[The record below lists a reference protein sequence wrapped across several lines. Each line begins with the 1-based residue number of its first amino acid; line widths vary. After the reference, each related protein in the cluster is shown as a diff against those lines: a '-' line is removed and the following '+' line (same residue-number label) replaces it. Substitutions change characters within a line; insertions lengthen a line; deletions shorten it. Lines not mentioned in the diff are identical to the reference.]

1 LEIGTVRPVKIEE
14 QMREAYLEY
23 AMSDMVRSLPDVR
36 DGLKPVH
43 RRILYTMH
51 ELGLRP
57 DVAFRK
63 CAGIV
68 GETLGKY
75 HPHGEAPVYEALVR
89 MAQPFT
95 MRYPLVDG
103 QGNFGSIDD
112 DPPAAMRYTEARMT
126 AIATEMLADIEKE
139 TVDFVDNYD
148 GRLKEPTVLP
158 TRLPN
163 LLVNGASGIAVAMAT
178 NIPPHNLREIVDALI
193 YLIDKPSATVDELCN
208 IVLGPDFPTAG
219 IVLGRDAIKHVYATG
234 HGRILMRARAHIEEQ
249 RGERRQIVITELPYQ
264 VNKAA
269 LIQRIAMLVRD
280 RRIEGI
286 ADLRDESDRQGIRVV
301 VEVKREADARKV
313 LNQLYKH
320 TPMQSAFN
328 VNMLAMVDGQ
338 PRVLTLKMALQHFI
352 DYRKEVVIRCTRFE
366 LRKARERAHILEGL
380 RIALDNLDEVIS
392 IIRSSRTTETAQANL
407 IKRFRFSEEQ
417 ARAILALELRRLV
430 ALERRKI
437 EEEYEQLVKE
447 IKRLEEI
454 LSSEKL
460 VLAVIKQE
468 LQELREKYGDDRRTR
483 LVDQEAEE
491 FTEEDL
497 VDDQE
502 VLVTISTRGYIKRL
516 PEEVYRSSRRGMKSA
531 LGIGSREEAVERLL
545 LSNTHDT
552 LVLFSNRGR
561 AFRLKTTEVPDGTRQ
576 PRGVPLNTLIGL
588 EAEERII
595 GGVSVRSFEDA
606 EAVLLATRCG
616 EVKRVTLTEFATTR
630 ASGVTAIAL
639 EPGDELVWAALSD
652 GGAEILLATREG
664 QTIRFSEQELRAS
677 GRGSGGVRGI
687 RLEEGD
693 VVVSGDLVIA
703 GGEIVAVT
711 VLGAGR
717 RTPESDF
724 PAQGRG
730 GGGVRALRITAK
742 TGPLV
747 ALRAVP
753 PGDATLVVLTQNGEA
768 ERVPLG
774 SIKSG
779 GRAVAPAPL
788 IEVGKGDAVTD
799 VAYLGG
805 PAELSPTNGPSTSS
819 HSRSGSEVG
828 EEEAPT
834 GSGNTR
840 RRSQGSGSARG
851 GAKPAAR
858 RASKDPGKTST

>member
-57 DVAFRK
+57 DGAFRK

-193 YLIDKPSATVDELCN
+193 YLIDTPSATVDELCN

-320 TPMQSAFN
+320 TPMQSAFH

-352 DYRKEVVIRCTRFE
+352 DYRKEVVIRRTRFE

-483 LVDQEAEE
+483 LVDQEE

-606 EAVLLATRCG
+606 EAVLLATRRG

-630 ASGVTAIAL
+630 ASGAAAIAL

-664 QTIRFSEQELRAS
+664 QAIRFSEQELRAS

-768 ERVPLG
+768 ERVFLG

-828 EEEAPT
+828 EEEASPV
-834 GSGNTR
+834 SRDTR
-840 RRSQGSGSARG
+840 RRSQGSGSARV
-851 GAKPAAR
+851 GAKPAAGQT
-858 RASKDPGKTST
+858 SKAPGKTST

>member
-1 LEIGTVRPVKIEE
+1 MEIGTVRPIKIEE

-193 YLIDKPSATVDELCN
+193 YLIDTPSATVDELCD

-234 HGRILMRARAHIEEQ
+234 HGRIVMRARAHIEEQ

-286 ADLRDESDRQGIRVV
+286 ADLRDESDRHGIRVV

-352 DYRKEVVIRCTRFE
+352 DYRKEVVVRRTRFE

-392 IIRSSRTTETAQANL
+392 IIRSSRTTETAQSNL
-407 IKRFRFSEEQ
+407 IKRFRLSEEQ

-447 IKRLEEI
+447 IKRLEAI
-454 LSSEKL
+454 LASEKL
-460 VLAVIKQE
+460 VLDVIKQE
-468 LQELREKYGDDRRTR
+468 LRELREKYGDDRRTR
-483 LVDQEAEE
+483 LVEQEAEE
-491 FTEEDL
+491 FTAEDL
-497 VDDQE
+497 AEDQE
-502 VLVTISTRGYIKRL
+502 VLVTLSSRGYVKRL

-531 LGIGSREEAVERLL
+531 LGIGGREEAVERLL
-545 LSNTHDT
+545 LSNTQDT
-552 LVLFSNRGR
+552 LLLFSNRGR
-561 AFRLKTTEVPDGTRQ
+561 VFRLKTADVPDATRQ
-576 PRGVPLNTLIGL
+576 PRGVPVNTLIGL
-588 EAEERII
+588 EAEERIVA
-595 GGVSVRSFEDA
+595 GVSVRSFEDA
-606 EAVLLATRCG
+606 EAVLLATRRG
-616 EVKRVTLTEFATTR
+616 EVKRVALTEFATVR
-630 ASGVTAIAL
+630 ASGASAIAL
-639 EPGDELVWAALSD
+639 EQGDELVWAALSD
-652 GGAEILLATREG
+652 GTAEVLLATREG
-664 QTIRFSEQELRAS
+664 QAIRFGADELRAS

-687 RLEEGD
+687 RLGEGD
-693 VVVSGDLVIA
+693 AVVSGDLVIP

-711 VLGAGR
+711 ALGAGR

-730 GGGVRALRITAK
+730 GGGVRALKVTAR

-753 PGDATLVVLTQNGEA
+753 SGDETLVVLTQNGEA
-768 ERVPLG
+768 ERVALA

-779 GRAVAPAPL
+779 SRAVALAPL
-788 IEVGKGDAVTD
+788 VTLSKGDAIAE
-799 VAYLGG
+799 VASLGG
-805 PAELSPTNGPSTSS
+805 AAESTWPNG
-819 HSRSGSEVG
+819 RSGSG
-828 EEEAPT
+828 SGSDDGNGEEAPLP
-834 GSGNTR
+834 SGRPR
-840 RRSQGSGSARG
+840 RQARAAGSAHTRQRPTS
-851 GAKPAAR
+851 KAAPKR
-858 RASKDPGKTST
+858 TRNTE